1 MAEDSTRHLLKAF
14 GIAMTSFEDAVAAG
28 ELEAARKAEAEL
40 REHLKGLI
48 ALIEELSEKAQKL

>member
-1 MAEDSTRHLLKAF
+1 MAEDGTRHLLKAF
-14 GIAMTSFEDAVAAG
+14 GIAMTNFEDAVAGG

-48 ALIEELSEKAQKL
+48 VLIEELSEKAQKL